1 MGLNL
6 TDIKKLGKDVAAAVD
21 KNSPTILT
29 GLAVAGLIS
38 TVIFAV
44 KATPKAKKI
53 VEDAK
58 EDLATPDIS
67 EEQAKEV
74 KVEAIKEVA
83 VTVAP
88 AVIMGAVTTACI
100 IGSNRISTKR
110 IAALSAAYKV
120 SESALVNYQ
129 DKVKAMIGDKKE
141 EKVRE
146 EAAKQMVSEN
156 TVTNVIDTGKGDIL
170 CFDYASGRYF
180 YSKPDSINSAVN
192 EFNKMLLQ
200 EDYLDLNELYS
211 LLGIPYAQL
220 GDEFGW
226 NVEDGL
232 VELNYTSTLTPDNK
246 PVLVVDFCPRPNW
259 KYDKSEHHRW

>member
-1 MGLNL
+1 MKFDLS
-6 TDIKKLGKDVAAAVD
+6 TIKKAGKDVAAVVD
-21 KNSPTILT
+21 QNSPTILT
-29 GLAVAGLIS
+29 ALAVAGLVG

-44 KATPKAKKI
+44 KATPKAKEI
-53 VEDAK
+53 IANAK
-58 EDLATPDIS
+58 EDLNEDIS

-74 KVEAIKEVA
+74 KLEAAKDLA

-100 IGSNRISTKR
+100 IGSNRVNSKR
-110 IAALSAAYKV
+110 IAALSAAYKI

-129 DKVKAMIGDKKE
+129 DKVKALIGDKKE

-146 EAAKQMVSEN
+146 EAAKQVVADN
-156 TVTNVIDTGKGDIL
+156 KIANVIDTGTGDIL

-180 YSKPDSINSAVN
+180 FSKPDAINSAVN

-211 LLGIPYAQL
+211 LLNIPYAQL

-246 PVLVVDFCPRPNW
+246 PVLVVDFSPRPNW